1 MAHEFIIESQTFG
14 SIKARHLA
22 RGRLYTFRIV
32 EGKQGRRI
40 LKGTYPCQVFRG
52 LREGYGLRRVR
63 GQEGGSDRLRGGQ

>member
-1 MAHEFIIESQTFG
+1 MAHEFIIESQTFD

-40 LKGTYPCQVFRG
+40 LKGTYPRQVSEVYERAMAFAECEAG
-52 LREGYGLRRVR
+52 KA
-63 GQEGGSDRLRGGQ
+63 